1 VKLTLAMR
9 LTVACTMRYFKRYI
23 ERELTHDTLRRQWK
37 PILGWKEL
45 VKKTWTY
52 EEHRPWTQ
60 AFKQDNLPNERPKRL
75 YVEPI
80 KDWAI
85 FKGDRVEILVGKD
98 KGKHGLVNSIIK
110 ERNWAY
116 VEGLNC
122 EFKTREQGPNMPPMC
137 LKNELPLLITT
148 QIKLVDP
155 SDNQPTEVSWR
166 FTEKGERV
174 RVSTRTGRIVPL
186 PSGAKELEDH
196 VNPVSYIESDKDTK
210 EEELLAVT
218 FKPKICSFEEEI
230 MKEMNIVDDR
240 KPAKTYWY

>member
-1 VKLTLAMR
+1 MR

-23 ERELTHDTLRRQWK
+23 ERELTHENLRRQWK

-45 VKKTWTY
+45 VKKTY
-52 EEHRPWTQ
+52 NYGEHRPWTT
-60 AFKQDNLPNERPKRL
+60 AFKQDNAPNLRPKRI

-80 KDWAI
+80 KDWKI

-98 KGKHGLVNSIIK
+98 KGKHGLINCIIK

-122 EFKTREQGPNMPPMC
+122 EFKIKSQGPNMPPMC
-137 LKNELPLLITT
+137 LKDELPLMITT
-148 QIKLVDP
+148 QVKLVDP
-155 SDNQPTEVSWR
+155 SDSQPTDVEWR
-166 FTEKGERV
+166 FTETGDRV
-174 RVSTRTGRIVPL
+174 RVSTRTGRIIPL

-196 VNPVSYIESDKDTK
+196 VNPVSYNESDKDTK
-210 EEELLAVT
+210 EDELLAVT
-218 FKPKICSFEEEI
+218 FKPKVCSFEEEI
-230 MKEMNIVDDR
+230 MREMGIVENR